1 MSESAFL
8 QIPVKKTT
16 AVDFVSPLSK
26 HIKNTFSED
35 VLNENKETLSELN
48 QLRGNSVVRMVDKHE
63 TSLEVLQ
70 RYVKIFFEILK
81 FI

>member
-1 MSESAFL
+1 MSASSSFIS
-8 QIPVKKTT
+8 IPVKKTT
-16 AVDFVSPLSK
+16 AVDFIGPLSK

-48 QLRGNSVVRMVDKHE
+48 QLRGNAVVRMVDKHE

-70 RYVKIFFEILK
+70 R
-81 FI
+81 